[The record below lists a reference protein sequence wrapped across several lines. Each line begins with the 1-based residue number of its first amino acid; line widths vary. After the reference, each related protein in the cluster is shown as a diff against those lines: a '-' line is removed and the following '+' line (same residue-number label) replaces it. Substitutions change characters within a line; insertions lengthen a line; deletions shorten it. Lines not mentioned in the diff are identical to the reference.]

1 MGHYAAHC
9 MASTAE
15 APALAFSF
23 ELFTHVTRF
32 LGMKVTF
39 LGLYDG
45 QKIPDSKAEHLVSY
59 SRCVEVVHFFPAPAP
74 FNGRILCDTIRV
86 AWPAALFC

>member
-59 SRCVEVVHFFPAPAP
+59 SRCVEVVHFFPCP
-74 FNGRILCDTIRV
+74 CTIQWTYSV
-86 AWPAALFC
+86 